1 MKIIYP
7 GTFDPITKGHL
18 NVIERAS
25 ALFESVEVAI
35 GIDSQK
41 PLTLFSQDQRLKF
54 LELVTSEFKNVSVS
68 AFDGLLTTFA
78 QERKGDAILRS
89 LRNFSDY
96 EYEKTLAETNKNIS
110 GIETVF
116 LFPDP
121 EYQSISST
129 LLREI
134 AERGESLSPFIPEA
148 IEKEVSEILQAAR

>member
-1 MKIIYP
+1 
-7 GTFDPITKGHL
+7 
-18 NVIERAS
+18 
-25 ALFESVEVAI
+25 
-35 GIDSQK
+35 
-41 PLTLFSQDQRLKF
+41 
-54 LELVTSEFKNVSVS
+54 
-68 AFDGLLTTFA
+68 TFA